1 MLYNIKFFEPSPCSD
16 QTGSLTHQVASL
28 QRHLPLPLLYIGIAR
43 PGLYT
48 PHEDWNMFTAIG
60 THYRRIIE
68 ESWEN
73 KDSIFS
79 DFCPFL

>member
-1 MLYNIKFFEPSPCSD
+1 MLYNIKFFEPSRCSN
-16 QTGSLTHQVASL
+16 QTGSLTQHVASL

-68 ESWEN
+68 ESWEDKN
-73 KDSIFS
+73 PISP
-79 DFCPFL
+79 DFGPFI

>member
-1 MLYNIKFFEPSPCSD
+1 MLYNIKFLSRLLAVTRP
-16 QTGSLTHQVASL
+16 V
-28 QRHLPLPLLYIGIAR
+28 PLRNTLCHYRAIGHSLLYIGIAR

-68 ESWEN
+68 ESWED
-73 KDSIFS
+73 KSPISPDSG
-79 DFCPFL
+79 PFI

>member
-16 QTGSLTHQVASL
+16 QTGSLTQHVASL

-43 PGLYT
+43 HGLYT
-48 PHEDWNMFTAIG
+48 PHEDWNMFTAIW

-79 DFCPFL
+79 DSGPFV